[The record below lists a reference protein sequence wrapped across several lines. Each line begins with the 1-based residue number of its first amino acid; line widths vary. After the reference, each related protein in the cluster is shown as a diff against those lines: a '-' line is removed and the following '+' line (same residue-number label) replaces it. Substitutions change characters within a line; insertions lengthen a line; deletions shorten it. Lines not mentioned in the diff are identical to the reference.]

1 MRDERAKFL
10 LAAVCMYSSTCLAHI
25 SDASWGFDSEHV
37 GSRSEEAQGT
47 HGAG

>member
-1 MRDERAKFL
+1 MRDERGQEFL
-10 LAAVCMYSSTCLAHI
+10 LAAVCMTCLAHR

-47 HGAG
+47 HGVG